1 MNKKEVE
8 SMKNYEEINDILMEN
23 IRILKKL
30 DIKDEHARD
39 EIMKGNAIQST
50 AKALIQ
56 LEIAKMAI
64 EKQREA
70 KNLLNA
76 KDYMVE

>member
-30 DIKDEHARD
+30 DIKD

>member
-1 MNKKEVE
+1 
-8 SMKNYEEINDILMEN
+8 MKNYEEINDILMEN

>member
-1 MNKKEVE
+1 
-8 SMKNYEEINDILMEN
+8 MKNYEEINDILMEN

-64 EKQREA
+64 EKQRI
-70 KNLLNA
+70 
-76 KDYMVE
+76 Y